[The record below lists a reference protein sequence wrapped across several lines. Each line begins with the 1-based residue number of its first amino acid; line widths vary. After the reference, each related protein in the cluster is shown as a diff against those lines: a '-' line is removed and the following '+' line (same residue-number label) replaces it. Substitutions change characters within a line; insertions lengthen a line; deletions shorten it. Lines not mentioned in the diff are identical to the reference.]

1 MALFNKKEKKEKDE
15 EEGERGVSKKGKAL
29 VKEPEPPKAVKKKK
43 RSLPKML
50 MIGLPLLCVL
60 GGAAFFT
67 YYFFFNPRVY
77 HERQLER
84 VKIAPQVIEFAFHRM
99 VDLYNILV
107 ETNDKEVLIIKEMER
122 LLKISE
128 EFPSQK
134 PIVVAESALLETA
147 LQSVKMLREE
157 LEKKIEMIYVSFN
170 VNQEKGLNLIENNKD
185 PLVERA
191 RQTLS
196 TYEPLF
202 ERLNKERDNQG
213 FLTRFIHRF

>member
-1 MALFNKKEKKEKDE
+1 
-15 EEGERGVSKKGKAL
+15 
-29 VKEPEPPKAVKKKK
+29 
-43 RSLPKML
+43 ML